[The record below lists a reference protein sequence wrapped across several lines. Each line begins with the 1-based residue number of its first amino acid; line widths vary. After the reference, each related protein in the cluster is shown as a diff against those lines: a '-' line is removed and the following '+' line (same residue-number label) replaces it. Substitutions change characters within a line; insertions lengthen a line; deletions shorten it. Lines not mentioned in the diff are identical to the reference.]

1 MEALSRI
8 FNRWKKTVYPIWGS
22 QWVKLLSFVC
32 VPLLLPFYLSRELW
46 LLYLSW
52 SLIKLIRRL
61 ESAWLPP
68 FHKRSANDTTRVRG
82 PAVLWRSGP
91 EHNLGESRFL
101 SNFPEYPLYQ
111 QGSCPELN
119 WGLRGLGRQVSFHN
133 REQWLLVKGEPGI
146 WSLGWGGDFLFTAFE
161 LCTICMNQLFRK

>member
-1 MEALSRI
+1 MKENCVSHLGI
-8 FNRWKKTVYPIWGS
+8 PL
-22 QWVKLLSFVC
+22 VKLLSFVC
-32 VPLLLPFYLSRELW
+32 IPLRCCLFIFPENFGCYISADK
-46 LLYLSW
+46 
-52 SLIKLIRRL
+52 KLIRRL

-68 FHKRSANDTTRVRG
+68 SHKRSADDPTKVRG

-101 SNFPEYPLYQ
+101 SNLPEYPLYQ

-119 WGLRGLGRQVSFHN
+119 WGLKGLGRQVSFHN
-133 REQWLLVKGEPGI
+133 WEQWLLVNGEPGI